1 LKASPAAVLE
11 GKGLEK
17 IQVRHPWFFRGDFS
31 RLPMSEENGSLVP
44 VAGKRGEI
52 LGWGFFSPGA
62 SLCMRVLSWGSER
75 PEVDKLLGT
84 KLDEGLEA
92 RIPFLEEGEDAYRWI
107 HGEADGLPGLI
118 IDRYGSVTVVQTLC
132 SGMYRL
138 RDRIAER
145 LLQHPGVETV
155 VLRNEGRYVENEGI
169 PREKRV
175 ILGKMPEKASY
186 SVRAGDIRSRVN
198 PLGGQ
203 KTGLYLDVRK
213 FPRAIRPLCGGARV
227 LDAFSYAANFSLHAL
242 FWGAKETLAL
252 DQSTEAL
259 ELAGENLDLNGLDGK
274 GRFVLEECNVFDR
287 LKALNEEKR
296 FFDLVVIDPP
306 PFAPSKKQVE
316 GARRGYKELAVR
328 GLRLLAPGGALLFF
342 SCSQAF
348 GRDALLE
355 TLSSA
360 ARDVKKSCRITAEIH
375 QPPDHPVSLNFPE
388 SDYLK
393 GFLMEVRP

>member
-1 LKASPAAVLE
+1 
-11 GKGLEK
+11 
-17 IQVRHPWFFRGDFS
+17 
-31 RLPMSEENGSLVP
+31 
-44 VAGKRGEI
+44 
-52 LGWGFFSPGA
+52 
-62 SLCMRVLSWGSER
+62 
-75 PEVDKLLGT
+75 LLAT
-84 KLDEGLEA
+84 KLEEGLEA
-92 RIPFLEEGEDAYRWI
+92 RIPFLEEGEDAYRWV
-107 HGEADGLPGLI
+107 HGEADGLPGLVV
-118 IDRYGSVTVVQTLC
+118 DRYGSVTVIQTLC

-138 RDRIAER
+138 RDRVAEL

-175 ILGKMPEKASY
+175 LSGKNPEKGNF
-186 SVRAGDIRSRVN
+186 SVRTGDIRSRVDT
-198 PLGGQ
+198 LGGQ

-242 FWGAKETLAL
+242 SWGATETLAL
-252 DQSTEAL
+252 DQSSEAL
-259 ELAGENLDLNGLDGK
+259 KLAGENMDLNGLGGK
-274 GRFVLEECNVFDR
+274 GRLVLEECNVFDR
-287 LKALNEEKR
+287 LKALNEQKR
-296 FFDLVVIDPP
+296 LFDLVVMDPP

-328 GLRLLAPGGALLFF
+328 GLRLLAPGGAILFF

-348 GRDALLE
+348 GREALLE

-360 ARDVKKSCRITAEIH
+360 ARDVKKSCRIMAEIH
-375 QPPDHPVSLNFPE
+375 QPPDHPVSLYFPE

>member
-1 LKASPAAVLE
+1 MKASLPAVLE
-11 GKGLEK
+11 GKALEK
-17 IQVRHPWFFRGDFS
+17 IQARHPWFFRGDFS
-31 RLPMSEENGSLVP
+31 RLPLGEENGSLVP

-62 SLCMRVLSWGSER
+62 SLCVRILSWGSDR
-75 PEVDKLLGT
+75 PELDSLLGT
-84 KLDEGLEA
+84 KLEEGLQA
-92 RIPFLEEGEDAYRWI
+92 RAPFLEEGEDAYRWI
-107 HGEADGLPGLI
+107 HGEADGLPGLV
-118 IDRYGSVTVVQTLC
+118 IDRYGSVVVIQTLC
-132 SGMYRL
+132 SGMYGL
-138 RDRIAER
+138 RDRVAE
-145 LLQHPGVETV
+145 LLLGHPGVKTV
-155 VLRNEGRYVENEGI
+155 VLRNEGRYVESEGI

-175 ILGKMPEKASY
+175 LSGKMPEERDF
-186 SVRAGDIRSRVN
+186 SVMTGDIRSRVDA
-198 PLGGQ
+198 LGGQ

-213 FPRAIRPLCGGARV
+213 FPRSIRPLCGGARV
-227 LDAFSYAANFSLHAL
+227 LDAFSYAGNFSLHAL
-242 FWGAKETLAL
+242 SWGAREALAL
-252 DQSTEAL
+252 DQSAEAL
-259 ELAGENLDLNGLDGK
+259 KLAGENMDLNGLGGK
-274 GRFVLEECNVFDR
+274 GRLELEECNVFDR
-287 LKALNEEKR
+287 LKVLNEQKKL
-296 FFDLVVIDPP
+296 FDLVVMDPP

-328 GLRLLAPGGALLFF
+328 GFRLLAPGGALFFF

-348 GRDALLE
+348 GREALLE

>member
-1 LKASPAAVLE
+1 LKAPFAAVLE

-17 IQVRHPWFFRGDFS
+17 MQHRHPWFFRGDFS
-31 RLPMSEENGSLVP
+31 RLPLGEGNGSLVP

-62 SLCMRVLSWGSER
+62 SLCVRILSWGSER
-75 PEVDKLLGT
+75 PELDSLLAT
-84 KLDEGLEA
+84 KLEEGLET
-92 RIPFLEEGEDAYRWI
+92 RGPFLEDGEDAYRWV
-107 HGEADGLPGLI
+107 HGEADGLPGLVV
-118 IDRYGSVTVVQTLC
+118 DRYGPVTVIQTLC

-138 RDRIAER
+138 RDRVAEL
-145 LLQHPGVETV
+145 LLQYPGVETV

-175 ILGKMPEKASY
+175 LSGRIPEKANS
-186 SVRAGDIRSRVN
+186 SVRTGDIRSRVDT
-198 PLGGQ
+198 LGGQ

-242 FWGAKETLAL
+242 SWGASETLAL
-252 DQSTEAL
+252 DQSSEAL
-259 ELAGENLDLNGLDGK
+259 KLAGENVDLNGLGGK
-274 GRFVLEECNVFDR
+274 GRLVLEECNVFDR
-287 LKALNEEKR
+287 LKALNEHKR
-296 FFDLVVIDPP
+296 LFDLVVMDPP

-328 GLRLLAPGGALLFF
+328 GLRLLAPGGAILFF

-348 GRDALLE
+348 GREALLE

-360 ARDVKKSCRITAEIH
+360 ARDVKKSCRIMAEIH
-375 QPPDHPVSLNFPE
+375 QPHDHPVSLNFPE